1 MKKSYLIAAAMLSS
15 LVALP
20 AVAGPNWQVIHDAE
34 NYAAAHALKVTAT
47 SEEVLPLDHGP
58 RALTTPWLN
67 KEEKQSIAAREQKTD
82 AAHNLAAHKT
92 DERDS
97 SHG

>member
-1 MKKSYLIAAAMLSS
+1 MKKSYLIAAAVLSS
-15 LVALP
+15 LVTLP

-58 RALTTPWLN
+58 RALTSPWLN
-67 KEEKQSIAAREQKTD
+67 QQEKQSLAAHTQNSD
-82 AAHNLAAHKT
+82 DAHNLAAHKS
-92 DERDS
+92 DEHGS